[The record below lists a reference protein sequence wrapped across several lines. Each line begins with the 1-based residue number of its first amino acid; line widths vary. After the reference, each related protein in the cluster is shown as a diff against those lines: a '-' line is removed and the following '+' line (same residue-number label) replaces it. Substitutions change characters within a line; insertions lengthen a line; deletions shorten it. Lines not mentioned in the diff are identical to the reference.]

1 MAGSQRH
8 ARWVMSRRSASKLTA
23 LVARV
28 ASSSSSS
35 PAGGVASSPSGF
47 NRAAAALLAG
57 APARRGAPGS
67 SPWGA
72 VGGATRA
79 VSFGALV
86 APRGGF
92 AQQPH
97 GLHHHR
103 RGIFIQ
109 TQTTPNPAS
118 LMFMPGKPV
127 YEEGGTKNFA
137 NPREGMASPLAKK
150 LFLIDGVT
158 SVFFGQDFVTVT
170 KSEDHEWGTLK
181 PEVFAAIMDFYA
193 SGEPI
198 ITDEAELANAGTAI
212 TEDDDE
218 IVAMIKELLETRIR
232 PAVAEDGGDIVFK
245 GWNADTGVV
254 TVKMGSV
261 RRVPELQRHAQ
272 ERHREHAAALR
283 PGGEQR
289 GAGGGGRGGDGFA
302 GHGDHE
308 PIGGGDGRA
317 CKSTLIRLFTS
328 LSCVVILLDFFV
340 SLGAGL
346 REDQVHAHQRLEPGT
361 PFANIV
367 KMRRANI
374 SSQFSSMLRVLRF
387 KCAECRQI
395 AFR

>member
-1 MAGSQRH
+1 
-8 ARWVMSRRSASKLTA
+8 MSRRSASKLTA
-23 LVARV
+23 LAARV
-28 ASSSSSS
+28 ASSSSSSS

-67 SPWGA
+67 SPRGA

-170 KSEDHEWGTLK
+170 KSEEHEWGTLK

-193 SGEPI
+193 TGEPI

-254 TVKMGSV
+254 TVKMQGACDGCPSSSV
-261 RRVPELQRHAQ
+261 TLKSGIENMLRHYVPEVNSVEQ
-272 ERHREHAAALR
+272 EVEE
-283 PGGEQR
+283 GE
-289 GAGGGGRGGDGFA
+289 GMD
-302 GHGDHE
+302 
-308 PIGGGDGRA
+308 
-317 CKSTLIRLFTS
+317 
-328 LSCVVILLDFFV
+328 LLDM
-340 SLGAGL
+340 ATMN
-346 REDQVHAHQRLEPGT
+346 R
-361 PFANIV
+361 
-367 KMRRANI
+367 
-374 SSQFSSMLRVLRF
+374 
-387 KCAECRQI
+387 
-395 AFR
+395 